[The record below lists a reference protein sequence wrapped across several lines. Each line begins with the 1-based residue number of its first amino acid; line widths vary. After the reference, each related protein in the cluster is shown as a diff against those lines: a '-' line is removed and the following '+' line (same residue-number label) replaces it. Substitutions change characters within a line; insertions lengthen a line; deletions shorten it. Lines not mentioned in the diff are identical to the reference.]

1 MKKYKYL
8 VTNGCSFV
16 KGTGLADWKEE
27 TFSSL
32 LSKRLRCKEVMLG
45 SMGRDN
51 NRILSTTYEWANKN
65 IDNASE
71 SLIIIGTSQSSR
83 KSIYSNGNKLWHNI
97 NWSIAEESKK
107 RQENFIRQ
115 FNTSI
120 SNSEIKTI
128 VEAIK
133 IYIKYSHDEE
143 VQVGVSNMNFELL
156 VNYLKLKNFDV
167 IIFNS
172 FDNYKFSTSQFIFNS
187 KEWDETQQNKMFF
200 SWIELLRDFRKKD
213 KEWDTKCTH
222 PNKRAHKKMSEL
234 LYEAIEIL

>member
-16 KGTGLADWKEE
+16 KGTGLDNWEDE

-32 LSKRLRCKEVMLG
+32 LSKRLQCKEVMLG

-51 NRILSTTYEWANKN
+51 DRILSTTYEWANKN
-65 IDNASE
+65 IDNANE

-83 KSIYSNGNKLWHNI
+83 KSIYSNTTKLWHNI
-97 NWSIAEESKK
+97 NWAIGEESKESQK
-107 RQENFIRQ
+107 TLIRQ
-115 FNTSI
+115 FNSLI

-128 VEAIK
+128 VEVIK
-133 IYIKYSHDEE
+133 IYMKYSHDNE
-143 VQVGVSNMNFELL
+143 VQVGMSNMNFELL

-187 KEWDETQQNKMFF
+187 KEWDETQQNKMFP

-213 KEWDTKCTH
+213 KEWETKCAH

-234 LYEAIEIL
+234 LYEVIEIL